1 MQTVVGA
8 LGRVQRI
15 LCWLVLENRGQRTG
29 AGEETLSPETQS
41 VTYPAVPLRPL
52 FLRAAV
58 ITLFTCETSPPSSQD
73 ASCTYLRERV
83 VSVGD
88 I

>member
-1 MQTVVGA
+1 MKSDNVLVSYNGETNWVVERSQDGKSQLVWTVVGA

-41 VTYPAVPLRPL
+41 VTYPVVPLSWLLHLP
-52 FLRAAV
+52 V
-58 ITLFTCETSPPSSQD
+58 M
-73 ASCTYLRERV
+73 
-83 VSVGD
+83 
-88 I
+88 